1 MRTTARASSIGA
13 SASRASPAASPPNL
27 VQQLAPRLPSKGL
40 PAGLSTRPGRG
51 HRGGIRAYTPVDDPR
66 KRRRRRRA
74 RTSLE
79 ELRRRTRQLA
89 TRTGGRA
96 AAADEEDNEAD
107 DEDKRARPSIEL
119 SKSLEERGALVEY
132 SDPHI
137 AETPRV
143 RKHDLKMTSI
153 ELTPANIKAFDC
165 VLVATNHAAF
175 DYGTVAANAKL
186 IVDTRDAMR
195 AFHDELGDRLVLA

>member
-1 MRTTARASSIGA
+1 MLMLTWVGCVLAQMCICSMRTVAGECGDV
-13 SASRASPAASPPNL
+13 SRAARRFNGARTRTVHVL
-27 VQQLAPRLPSKGL
+27 VARS
-40 PAGLSTRPGRG
+40 ARS
-51 HRGGIRAYTPVDDPR
+51 GGAYKPDVDDTRESPSFELI
-66 KRRRRRRA
+66 KI
-74 RTSLE
+74 LE
-79 ELRRRTRQLA
+79 
-89 TRTGGRA
+89 
-96 AAADEEDNEAD
+96 D
-107 DEDKRARPSIEL
+107 
-119 SKSLEERGALVEY
+119 RGALVEY